1 MHRRLFL
8 KSVAAA
14 AGALSWRSGLYAA
27 PATDTRFLLVFLRGG
42 YDAANILVPYSS
54 SFYYE
59 SRPTLAIAKP
69 DPADSKAVL
78 PLTADWGLHPALK
91 DSLLPLFNQG
101 QAAFIPFAGTDDL
114 TRSHFETQ
122 DSIEIGLPLG
132 GRSNYS
138 SGFLNRLAG
147 VLAGTAHPVAF
158 TDALPI
164 SCKGDVI
171 IPNVSLAGVAK
182 KVYVDRQSLI
192 LAEMYRQHPLQ
203 KYVQEGL
210 DMRQDIV
217 QNLSQEMEMASRGAI
232 PSQGFASEA
241 QRMGVLMRDKF
252 NLGFVDVGG
261 WDTHFDEGAIEGPLA
276 SKMAKLGEGL
286 GVFATTMGPLWQKTV
301 VLVISEFG
309 RTFRENGDRGTDHGH
324 GTVYW
329 LLGGGI
335 KGKQIVGEQ
344 MRVEQK
350 MLLEDRDYPVLN
362 NYRNIMGGLFQ
373 TQFGLSAGQVQTV
386 FPNAKPVQLGLL

>member
-91 DSLLPLFNQG
+91 DSLLPLYNQG

-122 DSIEIGLPLG
+122 DSIEFAPPLG
-132 GRSNYS
+132 GHSNYS

-147 VLAGTAHPVAF
+147 VLTGAHPVAF
-158 TDALPI
+158 TNALPI
-164 SCKGDVI
+164 SCKGEVI
-171 IPNVSLAGVAK
+171 IPNVSLKGVAK
-182 KVYVDRQSLI
+182 KNFADRQAAI
-192 LAEMYRQHPLQ
+192 LAEMYQNHPLQ
-203 KYVQEGL
+203 KYVQEG
-210 DMRQDIV
+210 METRQDVV
-217 QNLSQEMEMASRGAI
+217 QNLAQEMEMASRGAI
-232 PSQGFASEA
+232 ASQGFASEA
-241 QRMGVLMRDKF
+241 QRMGLLMRDKF

-261 WDTHFDEGAIEGPLA
+261 WDTHFNEGGAEGQLA
-276 SKMAKLGEGL
+276 NKMAKLGEGL
-286 GVFATTMGPLWQKTV
+286 NVFATTLGGALWQKTV

-309 RTFRENGDRGTDHGH
+309 RTFRENGDKGTDHGH

-344 MRVEQK
+344 LRVEQK
-350 MLLEDRDYPVLN
+350 MLLENRDYPVLN
-362 NYRNIMGGLFQ
+362 DYRNVMGGLFQ